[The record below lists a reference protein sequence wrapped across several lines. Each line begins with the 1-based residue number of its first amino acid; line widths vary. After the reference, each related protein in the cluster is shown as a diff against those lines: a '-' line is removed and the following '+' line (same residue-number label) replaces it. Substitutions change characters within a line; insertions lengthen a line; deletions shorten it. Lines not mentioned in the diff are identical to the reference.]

1 MLRFFSVLALVA
13 GLNATPSHAQE
24 LMGEY
29 LTWLGPRDIVNS
41 SGTPLTSFGAV
52 LAQDRANFHRFGRR
66 DDYDRSDPFFHRR
79 DLRANLPAYYRAGQ
93 PVARYILDDVMSGR
107 GHYVF
112 VRIFGSGGRITHVN
126 VHEGAG

>member
-1 MLRFFSVLALVA
+1 MFRIFAALACVV
-13 GLNATPSHAQE
+13 GLNASPAQAQQ

-41 SGTPLTSFGAV
+41 SGTPLTTFGAV
-52 LAQDRANFHRFGRR
+52 LAQDRANFHRFGKR
-66 DDYDRSDPFFHRR
+66 DDYDGNDPFFHRR

-93 PVARYILDDVMSGR
+93 PVARYIFEDVMSGR

-112 VRIFGSGGRITHVN
+112 VRIFGSGGRIPHVN
-126 VHEGAG
+126 VYEGAG